1 VLGAAG
7 LRWRIAAQ
15 ALGMTATSL
24 LVVVGCT
31 SITAG
36 TPAVNTS
43 DAASYRAWA
52 AESSSRSASEAS
64 ARESTRRE
72 SMTAEAVADG
82 CELFSS
88 SSVDVVTAI
97 NGYVNASAGGNE
109 EDVQIKAQAA
119 VDVLNR
125 AADSVGSSL
134 NTPLLPAMADA
145 FRVWV
150 DATRAVA
157 KAIAERYAQPEFNAD
172 VGKFNQANNDALN
185 TCGGSG

>member
-1 VLGAAG
+1 VLGAG
-7 LRWRIAAQ
+7 NERSRIAAQ
-15 ALGMTATSL
+15 AVGMTAASL

-36 TPAVNTS
+36 APAVNGG

-52 AESSSRSASEAS
+52 ADSSSRSVSEAS

-72 SMTAEAVADG
+72 SMTAEAVANG

-97 NGYVNASAGGNE
+97 NAYVNASGRGDEA
-109 EDVQIKAQAA
+109 DVQTKAQAA

-145 FRVWV
+145 FRRWV
-150 DATRAVA
+150 DATRAVS
-157 KAIAERYAQPEFNAD
+157 KAIGERYAQPEFNAD
-172 VGKFNQANNDALN
+172 VDKFNQANNDALN